1 MRKPEDVQFGQLGSD
16 FATGAGA
23 SITIPTDRVVIAIT
37 ALEATKLDATNTT
50 VESGFDKPTA
60 AVYIPQGCTVFGR
73 FTGVEL
79 DEGSIMAYFGQ

>member
-16 FATGAGA
+16 FATGTG

-37 ALEATKLDATNTT
+37 ALEDSKLDATNTT

-60 AVYIPQGCTVFGR
+60 AVAIPKGLTIFGR
-73 FTGVEL
+73 FTAVEL
-79 DEGSIMAYFGQ
+79 DEGSIMAYFGH